1 MVRPDGAA
9 VWLTLAADMVT
20 SLALLMGIGAMKAL
34 AHATDTAKTTARI
47 LSSTWGYGTQ
57 TTDKRRQTPDY

>member
-20 SLALLMGIGAMKAL
+20 SPALLMGIAAMKAL

-47 LSSTWGYGTQ
+47 LSST
-57 TTDKRRQTPDY
+57 